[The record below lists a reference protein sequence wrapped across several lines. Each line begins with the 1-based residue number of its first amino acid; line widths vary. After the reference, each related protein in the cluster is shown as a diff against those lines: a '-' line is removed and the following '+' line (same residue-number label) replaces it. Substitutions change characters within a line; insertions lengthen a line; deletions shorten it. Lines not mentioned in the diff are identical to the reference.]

1 LRTDLKRLQRDSESG
16 GRAAARGLGQRASSA
31 VIEMGFPPVSHRGGA
46 GSDRGDRG
54 RLFSAGRWLKPHPP
68 AASAGLKERQL
79 THNTSENRLVGADL
93 SPDGRYLA
101 YSDPGGLHLLVIDT
115 GETR

>member
-16 GRAAARGLGQRASSA
+16 GRAAARGSGSGPAAQSSKWASRRFLIGVALAAIAAIAA
-31 VIEMGFPPVSHRGGA
+31 VCSQQAA
-46 GSDRGDRG
+46 GSS
-54 RLFSAGRWLKPHPP
+54 LIHPLP
-68 AASAGLKERQL
+68 ARERQL

>member
-1 LRTDLKRLQRDSESG
+1 
-16 GRAAARGLGQRASSA
+16 
-31 VIEMGFPPVSHRGGA
+31 MGFPPVSHRGGA